1 VICLSRFVWVLPIL
15 VLSTPAYA
23 EQKHETVKVEKAAA
37 LPIEMVR
44 TLQVLQDQIATG
56 STEAHVAQR
65 ALLAHIDERLMPLD
79 PQVWQDSKNVRAA
92 VIYVLSGG
100 KPSILNRLLS
110 LEHLTKQDELI
121 TRGALAYVE
130 GREADAKEYLG
141 EVDVHV
147 LPPTLAGQIALV
159 QSALIVREDPARSIQ
174 LLDYVRLQLPG
185 TLVEEAALRRAIFVA
200 SQIGNTQKFESLSKQ
215 YLRRFRYSVYAGN
228 FRQRFAAALTRLDF
242 VKDRQQFSRLVTI
255 LNELEPEGQRELYL
269 LVAQTAIDQGQT
281 NAAILASERA
291 YNLSSADKV
300 SAERSKLYK
309 AAALIVTTEGFVAGL
324 GELREINKGILPASD
339 ATLLDAA
346 LSMASHIRSAPGA
359 APASAHHAQSVFPA
373 SEAAQTNPSSPAIS
387 RAQEALGRVDQLFR
401 SGTR

>member
-1 VICLSRFVWVLPIL
+1 
-15 VLSTPAYA
+15 
-23 EQKHETVKVEKAAA
+23 
-37 LPIEMVR
+37 
-44 TLQVLQDQIATG
+44 
-56 STEAHVAQR
+56 
-65 ALLAHIDERLMPLD
+65 
-79 PQVWQDSKNVRAA
+79 
-92 VIYVLSGG
+92 
-100 KPSILNRLLS
+100 
-110 LEHLTKQDELI
+110 
-121 TRGALAYVE
+121 VE